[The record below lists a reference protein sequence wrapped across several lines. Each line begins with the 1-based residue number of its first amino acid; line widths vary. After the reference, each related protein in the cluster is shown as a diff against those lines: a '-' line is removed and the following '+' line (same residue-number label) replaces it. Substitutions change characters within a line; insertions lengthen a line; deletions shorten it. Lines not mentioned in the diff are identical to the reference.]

1 MADQKQFAMGALVK
15 GHKLDLIE
23 FQPPALAANEVFV
36 ELSHCGTFFCSALC
50 FLAPLKHS
58 VTGGGLLMRWMLWRC
73 WAELTPQ

>member
-1 MADQKQFAMGALVK
+1 MADQTKQFAMGALVK

-36 ELSHCGTFFCSALC
+36 ELSHCGTFLPRT
-50 FLAPLKHS
+50 PLRH
-58 VTGGGLLMRWMLWRC
+58 GGGLLMRWMLWRC

>member
-36 ELSHCGTFFCSALC
+36 ELSHCGTFFFA
-50 FLAPLKHS
+50 APCASH
-58 VTGGGLLMRWMLWRC
+58 
-73 WAELTPQ
+73 P